1 VLPTEKKIVLQY
13 NVTTQPVGRAC
24 NQVRRSM
31 RNLVR
36 SGSYLHMRDE
46 WLRVDKQIKRAMWQA
61 LMVYMFQYISVF

>member
-1 VLPTEKKIVLQY
+1 
-13 NVTTQPVGRAC
+13 
-24 NQVRRSM
+24 M